1 MLPLSFFLIGKRFS
15 IHFLFSSTLLA
26 PFPFGWHGLPSPP
39 LLSLPPLFFRN
50 QKLKYTERYD
60 TGAWFLA
67 TLVSEGTVVTRKHI

>member
-1 MLPLSFFLIGKRFS
+1 MRLVNQLRIRLPFS
-15 IHFLFSSTLLA
+15 WISNLTS
-26 PFPFGWHGLPSPP
+26 LPSPP

-67 TLVSEGTVVTRKHI
+67 TLVSEGTVITRKHI